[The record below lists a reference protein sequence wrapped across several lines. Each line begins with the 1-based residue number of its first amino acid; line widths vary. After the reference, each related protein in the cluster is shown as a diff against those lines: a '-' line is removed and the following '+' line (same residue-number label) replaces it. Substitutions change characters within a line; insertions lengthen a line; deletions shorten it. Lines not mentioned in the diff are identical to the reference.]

1 MTSLKKRSG
10 RMLLVTEKLSGSNR
24 DARLP
29 RAQAQSSQN
38 QALDQR

>member
-1 MTSLKKRSG
+1 
-10 RMLLVTEKLSGSNR
+10 MLLATEKLSGSNR

-38 QALDQR
+38 QAMAGPDGAIPLA